1 MAVSVVKLHIRAVN
15 FSTILQQT
23 EIMNEEQVKIMNLA
37 NKIFDRTA
45 EYDSLKLRKIQND
58 EIKFKTLI
66 FNKDPLLL
74 REYSNY
80 IGEQIGIFDSTINL

>member
-1 MAVSVVKLHIRAVN
+1 
-15 FSTILQQT
+15 
-23 EIMNEEQVKIMNLA
+23 MNEEQVKIMNLA
-37 NKIFDRTA
+37 YKIFDRTA